1 MTLLRDLHPTRPHA
15 GEQAEIMI
23 EPLPALP
30 IHG

>member
-1 MTLLRDLHPTRPHA
+1 VSLRDPTRPHA

-23 EPLPALP
+23 ELLPALL